1 MVQRHI
7 RDCADIL
14 GLVVVVKRLHLLS
27 VVHDRELICV
37 KGVKG
42 VKRCRG
48 VEVSKCRCLRHLDTE
63 GTSPHPKSVSVE
75 GVEGCQSGINGHLLD
90 TSVQVSMG
98 VEGVD
103 GHWCRCV

>member
-1 MVQRHI
+1 MI
-7 RDCADIL
+7 E
-14 GLVVVVKRLHLLS
+14 S
-27 VVHDRELICV
+27 CV

-75 GVEGCQSGINGHLLD
+75 GVDGCQSGINGHLLD
-90 TSVQVSMG
+90 ISVQVSMG